1 MLNIYNFDVSKYGD
15 GLAILSYYGENTG
28 DMYHISRDGSAFTV
42 DVETL
47 DENGEAQEGPRYIS
61 GSLSSA
67 IAIIE
72 ALENGEDV

>member
-1 MLNIYNFDVSKYGD
+1 MNLDFFDVIDSDLVY
-15 GLAILSYYGENTG
+15 TG
-28 DMYHISRDGSAFTV
+28 MNQYIIHKEGVDYVV
-42 DVETL
+42 DVTTL
-47 DENGEAQEGPRYIS
+47 DEYGEAQEGSRYIS

>member
-1 MLNIYNFDVSKYGD
+1 MLNIYNFDVCKYGG

-28 DMYHISRDGSAFTV
+28 DMYHISKDGADYVV
-42 DVETL
+42 DVTML
-47 DENGEAQEGPRYIS
+47 DEYGEAQEGPRYIS

-72 ALENGEDV
+72 DLENGEEV

>member
-1 MLNIYNFDVSKYGD
+1 MLNIAKFFVYTYSD
-15 GLAILSYYGENTG
+15 GTAILEYDGENTAN
-28 DMYHISRDGSAFTV
+28 MYHISKDGVDYAV
-42 DVETL
+42 DVTTL
-47 DENGEAQEGPRYIS
+47 DEYGEMQEGPRYIS

>member
-1 MLNIYNFDVSKYGD
+1 MNLDFFDVIDSDLVYTGMNQYIIHKD
-15 GLAILSYYGENTG
+15 GVDY
-28 DMYHISRDGSAFTV
+28 TV
-42 DVETL
+42 DVTTL
-47 DENGEAQEGPRYIS
+47 DEYGEAQEGPRYIS